1 MALPRFLTVFG
12 LIALL
17 LGALF
22 VAPTQQHASAQVASD
37 LVVKATSSVTKA
49 KIGAIVEFRVDV
61 ENTGTGTFTDLSVS
75 LSLPD
80 ALDARAEYCPFD
92 SGSGGVTDCTI
103 GELGPGSSAE
113 FLFYAHV
120 GTKINNGPV
129 TVFVSES
136 GSTLVM
142 TQIPQIKIVG
152 SPKLA

>member
-37 LVVKATSSVTKA
+37 LVVTATSSVTKA

-142 TQIPQIKIVG
+142 TQIPQIKVVG
-152 SPKLA
+152 SPKGV